1 MRIASVHIC
10 MSVKLKV
17 CLGPDVYDEVLYVL
31 KSCGVVLM
39 RWFAMFKRAMVSGE
53 LRFGVLQRVR
63 VVSTD

>member
-1 MRIASVHIC
+1 MHECKTKSVR
-10 MSVKLKV
+10 M